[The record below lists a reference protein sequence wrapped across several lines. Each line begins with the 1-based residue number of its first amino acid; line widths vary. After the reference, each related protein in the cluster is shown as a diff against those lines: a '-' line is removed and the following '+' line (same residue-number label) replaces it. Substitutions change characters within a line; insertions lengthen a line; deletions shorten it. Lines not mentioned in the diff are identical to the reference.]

1 MRNIMLVI
9 AKRFRAQ
16 VLIKYL
22 HNRSV
27 NLAFIVFPNLQ
38 VDSDQI
44 SIASALLSFVSTIF
58 YQLFCPQ
65 SNRFPADPQIELVH
79 RKRCPFQLNK
89 KKTWRH
95 HRVEKQLIQGYST
108 TSLTTS
114 RRQGKNATLRWF
126 WTERVV
132 SSEEA
137 LPRTGAGELEIAM

>member
-1 MRNIMLVI
+1 MRNIILVI
-9 AKRFRAQ
+9 AKRFRVQ
-16 VLIKYL
+16 VLIEYL

-27 NLAFIVFPNLQ
+27 NFAFIIFPDLR
-38 VDSDQI
+38 VDSDQV

-65 SNRFPADPQIELVH
+65 TNRFPADPQIELVH

-89 KKTWRH
+89 KRLED
-95 HRVEKQLIQGYST
+95 RVEKQLIQGYST

-126 WTERVV
+126 
-132 SSEEA
+132 
-137 LPRTGAGELEIAM
+137 